1 MFGSLG
7 WLNWAVM
14 QLGGDSEE
22 EGEVEGEEEAMQAA
36 LSPAIGLQH
45 LFAAAATEDATQRN
59 LPAEEENG
67 LAEGDSDGE

>member
-1 MFGSLG
+1 ME
-7 WLNWAVM
+7 
-14 QLGGDSEE
+14 GG
-22 EGEVEGEEEAMQAA
+22 EEAMQAA
-36 LSPAIGLQH
+36 LSPANGLQH